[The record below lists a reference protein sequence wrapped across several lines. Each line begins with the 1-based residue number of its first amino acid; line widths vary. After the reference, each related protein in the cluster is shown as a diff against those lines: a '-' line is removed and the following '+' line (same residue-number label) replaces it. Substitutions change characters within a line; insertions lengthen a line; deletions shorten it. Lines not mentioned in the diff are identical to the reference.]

1 MAMLLWNLEYPTNQ
15 AVEYGHVVNWVS
27 QNSQFI
33 CLFNGFTRKQIN
45 GNNQT
50 LFQLVSVSQN
60 IMKCTYVN
68 WKSRN
73 AIEMPVGLNR
83 KNLVHYE
90 MFSEST
96 LKNNDLSPSLCK
108 NTKLVTAD
116 GCFSKIKPHKFDAAM
131 VYYLP
136 PKKSEKSLKRILR
149 IKVLEI
155 NLRKKKTFRIEQFL
169 KNSA

>member
-1 MAMLLWNLEYPTNQ
+1 
-15 AVEYGHVVNWVS
+15 
-27 QNSQFI
+27 
-33 CLFNGFTRKQIN
+33 
-45 GNNQT
+45 
-50 LFQLVSVSQN
+50 
-60 IMKCTYVN
+60 MKCTYVN

-155 NLRKKKTFRIEQFL
+155 NLRKKKLLEL
-169 KNSA
+169 NSFWKILPNNIFSTHCCDQIVAIIDMHKPKLIDKPTKRWEKGNSL